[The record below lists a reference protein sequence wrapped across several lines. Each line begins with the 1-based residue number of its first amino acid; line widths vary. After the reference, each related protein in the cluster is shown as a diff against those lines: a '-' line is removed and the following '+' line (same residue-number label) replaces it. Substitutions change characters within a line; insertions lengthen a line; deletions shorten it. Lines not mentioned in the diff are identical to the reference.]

1 MVFMMKKIV
10 TGFLNLLCLITLAAC
25 QPKTAQ
31 QVFQKPHHQ
40 VKAKQVNLALVSQS
54 LLLLPQA
61 KVQLKRVAKNHRKL
75 NFFKA
80 EIIASLLEIGR
91 IR

>member
-1 MVFMMKKIV
+1 MMNKIV
-10 TGFLNLLCLITLAAC
+10 TGFLNLLCLITLAAW

-31 QVFQKPHHQ
+31 QVFQKLHHQ

-80 EIIASLLEIGR
+80 EIISSLLEIGR
-91 IR
+91 IK